1 MSILT
6 DEDLVEMLQI
16 ELLLKEDNSPSPF
29 RDKLLKKYNSLQNWV
44 DTEDIIRMQRLF
56 NIIPIK
62 PRYSKCT
69 NCKKSQ
75 HTVDFICESC
85 YSICLQLYEG

>member
-6 DEDLVEMLQI
+6 DEDLIEMLQI
-16 ELLLKEDNSPSPF
+16 ELLLNEDSNPSPF
-29 RDKLLKKYNSLQNWV
+29 RDKLLKRYKSIQGWLDN
-44 DTEDIIRMQRLF
+44 DDIFRMRELF
-56 NIIPIK
+56 NVVPVK
-62 PRYSKCT
+62 PRFSKCT
-69 NCKKSQ
+69 SCKKSQ